1 MLKLIIFINL
11 VFEKNKLLRIVRSSL
26 LELPS
31 SILIRYTC
39 KFLPLVI
46 ISLVLQIARGLLLAL
61 SYNCDIGTA
70 FFRVD
75 AIMRELPRC
84 GWLFRSIHSNG
95 ASIFFVFIYLHIAR
109 GLYYRSF
116 NLSHVWLIGCSILL
130 VTIGAAFL
138 GYVLPWG
145 QIRFWGAS
153 VITGLIR
160 VLPAG
165 EGILNGLWGGSS
177 LDSTALTRFFTLHF
191 LLPFILIGMR
201 GLHLFFLH
209 LRGSRNPIGLK
220 LDRDKLKFNPYFS
233 WKDLIGFVFTI
244 HIMLALVIFNPWL
257 LGDPENFIQANSLIT
272 PIHIQPEWYFLF
284 AYAILRSIPNK
295 IGGVIALGASVI
307 IYYIMPFLG
316 HSNSKSKIFMPFNKL
331 LFWILVSIILLLT
344 WVGAR
349 PVENPYIFTGQLLTI
364 SYFSWFLIDL
374 IFIKIWSSRI

>member
-1 MLKLIIFINL
+1 MI
-11 VFEKNKLLRIVRSSL
+11 RRAL

-31 SILIRYTC
+31 PI
-39 KFLPLVI
+39 I
-46 ISLVLQIARGLLLAL
+46 ISYMWNFGSLLGVCLVLQIARGLLLAL
-61 SYNCDIGTA
+61 RYNCDIGTA

-75 AIMRELPRC
+75 AIIREIPRC

-95 ASIFFVFIYLHIAR
+95 ARMFFVFIYLHIAR
-109 GLYYRSF
+109 GLYYSSF
-116 NLSHVWLIGCSILL
+116 NFTHVWLIGCSILL
-130 VTIGAAFL
+130 ITIGAAFL

-177 LDSTALTRFFTLHF
+177 LDRTALTRFFTLHF
-191 LLPFILIGMR
+191 LLPFILIGIR

-220 LDRDKLKFNPYFS
+220 LDSDKLKFNPYFS

-244 HIMLALVIFNPWL
+244 HIMLALVIFYPWL

-307 IYYIMPFLG
+307 IYYILPFLG
-316 HSNSKSKIFMPFNKL
+316 YSNSKSKIFMPLNKI
-331 LFWILVSIILLLT
+331 LFWVLVSIILLLT

-364 SYFSWFLIDL
+364 LYFSWFLIDL
-374 IFIKIWSSRI
+374 LFLKIWNSSI